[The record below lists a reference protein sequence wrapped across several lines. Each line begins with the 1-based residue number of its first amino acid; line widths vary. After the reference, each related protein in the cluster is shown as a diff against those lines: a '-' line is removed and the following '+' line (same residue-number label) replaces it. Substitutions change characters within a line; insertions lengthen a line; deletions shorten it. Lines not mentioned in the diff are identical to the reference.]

1 MRNIV
6 KNVWV
11 DAESAKSRAWRACV
25 LTCFAC
31 LRASVL
37 TCLACLRAYVFSVLM
52 CLACL
57 RAWRAFVF
65 ASLTYVLAMMGAW
78 CQYKKGN
85 SWQKVTKI
93 MKMFLKI
100 YLMPSF
106 PKWSDIKFWVSLK
119 TVKLTRLNS
128 EMDKKCY
135 EKWNIC
141 ANVKNCKVLEVLTC
155 FRPFISYLS
164 NEYNGCS

>member
-1 MRNIV
+1 MRSLLNRV
-6 KNVWV
+6 LGVLV
-11 DAESAKSRAWRACV
+11 CSRALRVYVLPCSRAWRAY
-25 LTCFAC
+25 
-31 LRASVL
+31 VL
-37 TCLACLRAYVFSVLM
+37 TCLACLCAW
-52 CLACL
+52 
-57 RAWRAFVF
+57 RAWRTFVF

-141 ANVKNCKVLEVLTC
+141 TNVKNCKVLEILIC
-155 FRPFISYLS
+155 FGPFRSYLS
-164 NEYNGCS
+164 NEYNRCS